1 VPENHLVADPVQPYL
16 KRIKAGFI
24 LLQGGMALGVI
35 ESCIAIMREVEPLLG
50 HVNCYLEDRPDE
62 LAADLADLTQR
73 LGKLLSDPYNSSPEY
88 LQRVFQ
94 IRLEASEL
102 SLRAA
107 HSAML
112 HTGARGYLAQAP
124 AQRKLREAYF
134 VAIVTPAI
142 KHLRKELDTMMKN

>member
-1 VPENHLVADPVQPYL
+1 
-16 KRIKAGFI
+16 
-24 LLQGGMALGVI
+24 M
-35 ESCIAIMREVEPLLG
+35 LG

-62 LAADLADLTQR
+62 LEADLDELKSRLTA
-73 LGKLLSDPYNSSPEY
+73 LLTDPYNTSGEY
-88 LQRVFQ
+88 LQDVIQ
-94 IRLEASEL
+94 ARLEASEL
-102 SLRAA
+102 TLRAA

-142 KHLRKELDTMMKN
+142 KHLRRELDRMIND